1 VFPNALPEL
10 HDHRVCAARGWSLK
24 GITCAGA
31 NSSVDLPGRSATID
45 LAIGQNA
52 ECIFDNVASAAVTIN
67 ALGRRHDTFAFDARE
82 VSRILHDDAGSTK
95 AGNTFDPVPPGNVT
109 FVGLGAQGWQLD
121 NVSCFGST
129 RGVDWV
135 ITGATTTIALAEG
148 DSTECIYYYR
158 LPSGIVVP
166 PLPPAETIS
175 IPALDPRMLLLLVLL
190 VGACVSWV
198 RRRG

>member
-1 VFPNALPEL
+1 M
-10 HDHRVCAARGWSLK
+10 
-24 GITCAGA
+24 
-31 NSSVDLPGRSATID
+31 
-45 LAIGQNA
+45 
-52 ECIFDNVASAAVTIN
+52 ASAAVTIN
-67 ALGRRHDTFAFDARE
+67 ALSVGGTDTFAFDASGAG
-82 VSRILHDDAGSTK
+82 VSGFSVTTTQDSTK
-95 AGNTFDPVPPGNVT
+95 AGNTFDPVPPGNVS
-109 FVGLGAQGWQLD
+109 FVGLGAPGWQLD
-121 NVSCFGST
+121 NVSCFGNT